1 MFGLFWPRVM
11 LTAALVWLL
20 GAEFALA
27 GRRDDTL
34 IWSTERDNPIADP
47 FYLNTRELVIIGH
60 HAWDTLVALDPKT
73 GTLGPLLATSW
84 AWIDDTT
91 LDMDL
96 RQGVKFHSGKE
107 MDAGDV
113 AYTLNHVTNRANA
126 VLNYTF
132 FNWIKS
138 AEILQKHKVRI
149 HLSRPFPPALAYL
162 AGDAFI
168 MQNGHYDSAPLK
180 PDGKKDFGAVKPNGT
195 GPYIVSEIKSG
206 EYILLKR
213 FDGYFKDG
221 IKGSPKIGQIKFRT
235 IKDNNTRAS
244 ELLTGAVDWMWEMPR
259 AVAER
264 LVPVPNLKVES
275 ANTLRISYLQF
286 DVMGQSAQKFFMDKR
301 VRQAVAHAVNR
312 DAIITNLVAP
322 GSTVPFGPCH
332 PEQFACASDIPQY
345 EYNPAKA
352 KKLLVEAGYADGFEF
367 DLYAF
372 RDREIVEAIIGD
384 LSKVGLRPKLN
395 FMQYVAFLEMLR
407 RGKVPLGYAAW
418 GSNSIRDVTAAAA
431 HFFAGGPDDQARDPK
446 VIAGI
451 EKADRLLDPVQRQ
464 NAWRDVLGRIQS
476 EAYWLSMFT
485 HTKYQAWSRDLDYTP
500 TSDEIPQ
507 FYAAKWK

>member
-60 HAWDTLVALDPKT
+60 HAWDTLIALDPKT
-73 GTLGPLLATSW
+73 GVQMPLLATSW
-84 AWIDDTT
+84 TWAGDTK
-91 LDMDL
+91 LDLDL
-96 RQGVKFHSGKE
+96 RPDVTFHSGKN
-107 MDAGDV
+107 MDAWDV
-113 AYTLNHVTNRANA
+113 AYTLNHITNRANA
-126 VLNYTF
+126 VLNFAF

-138 AEILQKHKVRI
+138 AEVLQKYKVRI
-149 HLSRPFPPALAYL
+149 HLNRPFPPALAYL

-168 MQNGHYDSAPLK
+168 MQKGHYDAAPLK

-195 GPYIVSEIKSG
+195 GPYVVSEIKAG

-213 FDGYFKDG
+213 FDGYFKG
-221 IKGSPKIGQIKFRT
+221 SIKGTGKIGQIKFRT

-244 ELLTGAVDWMWEMPR
+244 ELMTGAIDWMWEMPR
-259 AVAER
+259 AIAER
-264 LVPVPNLKVES
+264 LETSPTLKVES
-275 ANTLRISYLQF
+275 AKTLRISYLQF
-286 DVMGQSAQKFFMDKR
+286 DVKGQSGQKFFMDKR

-312 DAIITNLVAP
+312 DAIINNLVGP
-322 GSTVPFGPCH
+322 GSVIPPGPCH

-345 EYNPAKA
+345 EFDPDKA
-352 KKLLVEAGYADGFEF
+352 KRLLAEAGYADGFEF
-367 DLYAF
+367 DFYAF

-384 LSKVGLRPKLN
+384 LSKVGIRPKLN
-395 FMQYVAFLEMLR
+395 YMQYVAFLDLLR
-407 RGKVPLGYAAW
+407 KGRVPLAYAAF
-418 GSNSIRDVTAAAA
+418 GSNSIRDVSAAAA
-431 HFFAGGPDDQARDPK
+431 HFFTGEPDDMARDPE

-451 EKADRLLDPVQRQ
+451 AKADSLIDPVLRQ
-464 NAWRDVLGRIQS
+464 NAWRDVLARIQS
-476 EAYWLSMFT
+476 ETYWISMFT